1 MRPQFG
7 GLRETPSRRVM
18 ATVEIE
24 RVAPEEVGTLPSAKV
39 SGTQQRSAETL
50 AFKSRAEN

>member
-1 MRPQFG
+1 
-7 GLRETPSRRVM
+7 M
-18 ATVEIE
+18 ATVEVE

-50 AFKSRAEN
+50 AFKSRAEKAV